1 MDATLTLVGPHGPV
15 RGGSG
20 RPDGRGGGGI
30 AVLDVRH
37 TLNLSWD
44 TATGRASGRR
54 QHAPVVVTKEVDR
67 SSPVLAQAWAQN
79 LAFTTWTLE
88 VFGVDGLG
96 RRAPAYTLELRRAV
110 VVQITLSAGHDAA
123 LPWEM
128 VSFAYD
134 RIVWTWPDGQV
145 TASDDWAS
153 TP

>member
-20 RPDGRGGGGI
+20 RADGRGGGGI

-37 TLNLSWD
+37 TLSSSWD
-44 TATGRASGRR
+44 AATGRASGRR

-67 SSPVLAQAWAQN
+67 ATPVLAQAWAQN
-79 LAFTTWTLE
+79 QAFTTWTLE
-88 VFGVDGLG
+88 VLRVDGLG
-96 RRAPAYTLELRRAV
+96 RRAPAYTLELRHAV
-110 VVQITLSAGHDAA
+110 VVQITLSAGREAQ

-134 RIVWTWPDGQV
+134 RITWTWPDGQV
-145 TASDDWAS
+145 TASDVWSS